1 MARAVSI
8 WRGCKMMNLA
18 DRIKSIMSAADI
30 RAGVAVWHI
39 ETGRQV
45 DVNGDEPFPM
55 ASTFKI
61 PILATACKQL
71 SAGDISLDAR
81 VSLRDEDK
89 SLGSGILPYFESG
102 LQPTVRDLLT
112 LMIIISDNTATDM
125 MVDYLGGAA
134 VIEDYMHELGLTDIF
149 FKHNCKQLLRHLFPD
164 DVVDLPLEEL
174 IAWSAENDVLRD
186 GLAFSKGP
194 ENNVSTA
201 NAMNRLLHMMHSGDL
216 LEDAEKETAFDILL
230 KQQFNVRLSR
240 FLPLGIKVAHK
251 TGTIGG
257 IRNDSGI
264 ITLGEQ
270 NHVILTLFTEWDEA
284 PYWNKPAA
292 HHKRVFDVETAMGE
306 IGRAVYDEFQSEN

>member
-1 MARAVSI
+1 MS
-8 WRGCKMMNLA
+8 LA
-18 DRIKSIMSAADI
+18 ETIAGIMKAADI

-39 ETGRQV
+39 ESGEQV

-61 PILATACKQL
+61 PILTTACRQL
-71 SAGDISLDAR
+71 VRGEISLDTR
-81 VSLRDEDK
+81 VPLSDGDK

-112 LMIIISDNTATDM
+112 LMMIISDNTATDM
-125 MVDYLGGAA
+125 MVDTLGGAA
-134 VIEDYMHELGLTDIF
+134 VIEGVMREIGLSEIY
-149 FKHNCKQLLRHLFPD
+149 FKHSCKELLRYMFPD
-164 DVVDLPLEEL
+164 EVVDLPLEEL
-174 IAWSAENDVLRD
+174 IAWSAKNDILRD

-194 ENNVSTA
+194 ENNVCTA
-201 NAMNRLLHMMHSGDL
+201 KAMNKLLHMIYSGELFDG
-216 LEDAEKETAFDILL
+216 DVRETALDILL

-264 ITLGEQ
+264 IAINDS
-270 NHVILTLFTEWDEA
+270 NHVILTIFTEWDEA
-284 PYWNKPAA
+284 PFWDKPAA
-292 HHKRVFDVETAMGE
+292 HHQRVFEVESAMGE
-306 IGRAVYDEFQSEN
+306 IGLAAYNAFQTQD

>member
-1 MARAVSI
+1 
-8 WRGCKMMNLA
+8 
-18 DRIKSIMSAADI
+18 MSLVDKITAILNAADI
-30 RAGVAVWHI
+30 NAGVAVWHI
-39 ETGRQV
+39 ESGRQH

-71 SAGDISLDAR
+71 SRGDISLDTRAP
-81 VSLRDEDK
+81 LRDEDK
-89 SLGSGILPYFESG
+89 SLGSGILPYFEDG

-134 VIEDYMHELGLTDIF
+134 VIEGYMHELGLNDIH
-149 FKHNCKQLLRHLFPD
+149 FKLNCKELLRFMFPD
-164 DVVDLPLEEL
+164 EVADFPLEEL
-174 IAWSAENDVLRD
+174 IAWSAKNDILRD

-201 NAMNRLLHMMHSGDL
+201 KAMNKLLHLMYSGALFDG
-216 LEDAEKETAFDILL
+216 DARETAFDILH

-240 FLPLGIKVAHK
+240 FFPLGTKVAHK

-264 ITLGEQ
+264 ITIGES
-270 NHVILTLFTEWDEA
+270 NHVILTMFAKWDEV
-284 PYWNKPAA
+284 PYWDKPSA
-292 HHKRVFDVETAMGE
+292 HHQRVFEVETAMGK
-306 IGRAVYDEFQSEN
+306 IGRAVYDEFASAD